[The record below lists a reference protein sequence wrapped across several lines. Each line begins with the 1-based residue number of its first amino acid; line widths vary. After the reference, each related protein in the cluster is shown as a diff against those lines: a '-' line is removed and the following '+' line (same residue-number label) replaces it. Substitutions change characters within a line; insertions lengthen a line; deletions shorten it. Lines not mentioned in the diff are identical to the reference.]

1 MAPALSRADA
11 SGMSDQRVPYI
22 DKRRVRWFAVALAVT
37 AIGVAGCG
45 DDGGDNAR
53 ASANS
58 AESGEAILIKTRLT
72 VPVGEVLRGS
82 SIGDAA
88 FCPGGRFRDEQAG
101 SGVGTILKTFRCPKG
116 RLTIAFSPV
125 GEGSCTRQSS
135 SWRIVRGSG
144 LFEGLRGH
152 GRMEV
157 EFGRGARGEGRETFT
172 GTIAR

>member
-1 MAPALSRADA
+1 
-11 SGMSDQRVPYI
+11 MSDRRVPYI

-45 DDGGDNAR
+45 DDGEDTTRGR
-53 ASANS
+53 AQTAQR
-58 AESGEAILIKTRLT
+58 APEAILIKTRLT
-72 VPVGEVLRGS
+72 VPVGEVLPGS

-88 FCPGGRFRDEQAG
+88 FCPGGRFRDEYGG

-116 RLTIAFSPV
+116 RLTITFSPV
-125 GEGSCTRQSS
+125 GDGSCTRQSS

-152 GRMEV
+152 GRMTV
-157 EFGRGARGEGRETFT
+157 EFGREARGEGRETFT
-172 GTIAR
+172 GTVAG